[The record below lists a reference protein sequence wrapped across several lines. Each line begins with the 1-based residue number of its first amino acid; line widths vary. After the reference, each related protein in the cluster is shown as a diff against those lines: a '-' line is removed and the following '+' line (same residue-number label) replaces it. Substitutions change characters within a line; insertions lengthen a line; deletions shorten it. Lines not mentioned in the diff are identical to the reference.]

1 MKREIP
7 QPNKLSELTAEV
19 TAAYDERKRT
29 FDALRDPMLD
39 ETQRQVAID
48 AYKKAN
54 RTFEAAK
61 NALLK

>member
-7 QPNKLSELTAEV
+7 QPNKFSELTSEL

-39 ETQRQVAID
+39 EMQRQVAID